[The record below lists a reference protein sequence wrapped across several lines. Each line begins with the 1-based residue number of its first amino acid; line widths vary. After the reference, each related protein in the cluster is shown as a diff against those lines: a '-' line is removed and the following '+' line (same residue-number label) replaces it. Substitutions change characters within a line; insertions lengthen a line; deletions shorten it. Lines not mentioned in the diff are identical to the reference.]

1 MEGKYMKCANCGNDN
16 PKTLFDE
23 EDTFYC
29 SLCCHRTQTATGQ
42 DDLITCPYC
51 GRLRDRKAYQCMWCG
66 NTIGQNNPPTKEDY
80 EELDK
85 DLIEFEESMDSSNIR
100 YWKLRGKKKQ

>member
-1 MEGKYMKCANCGNDN
+1 MKCANCGNEN

-23 EDTFYC
+23 GDTFYC
-29 SLCCHRTQTATGQ
+29 SVCCHRTQTATGQ

-66 NTIGQNNPPTKEDY
+66 NTIGQNIPPSKEEF
-80 EELDK
+80 EELDTM
-85 DLIEFEESMDSSNIR
+85 LNEFEDSIDDSNLR
-100 YWKLRGKKKQ
+100 YGKLKGKKKR